1 MDRNYKKTIEKRLSG
16 DKQKVLE
23 NLKQIPIISV
33 VCQRV
38 GVARAT
44 VYRWRSQD
52 VKFTKQM
59 DEAITE
65 GINLIN
71 DVAEGKLLSEIN
83 NGNLTSIFYWLNHRH
98 SAYNNKV
105 EITTN
110 PKEDQ
115 ALSPEQQDA
124 VRKAL
129 ALTGLATKD
138 QNIENKNE

>member
-1 MDRNYKKTIEKRLSG
+1 MGRYQKTIEKRLSE
-16 DKQKVLE
+16 DKQKMLE

-44 VYRWRSQD
+44 VYRWRTQD
-52 VKFTKQM
+52 IKFAKQM

-65 GINLIN
+65 GVNLIN

-105 EITTN
+105 EITTSI
-110 PKEDQ
+110 KEDQ
-115 ALSPEQQDA
+115 ALSPEQQTA
-124 VRKAL
+124 VKNAL
-129 ALTGLATKD
+129 ALTGLASKD
-138 QNIENKNE
+138 KNENE